1 MTISC
6 GESSLELCRS
16 LRLALTRAFAKEPTY
31 TESKSSHHSL
41 LAWSRHHLTNHF
53 AKAPSKMH
61 VWLADQLDA
70 MQTERGKKVNLI
82 GPRGGAKSTI
92 GSLAFVLRA
101 ALEEM
106 EPYIWIVSDTK
117 NQAQA
122 HLENIKTELLENLQI
137 EESYP
142 KSFGRGPRW
151 RSGAIELLNG
161 VVIEAY
167 GTGQRIRGRRKRSYR
182 PTLIV
187 CDDLQNESHIA
198 SAYRRSVTDGWFHGT
213 LLKAGT
219 KKTNLI
225 NLATAL
231 HRDALA
237 MQLDRT
243 AGWQSRKFQ
252 AIINWPENQELWK
265 AWESLY
271 CDRDQEDATDQAKN
285 FYERHRYEMLEGAEL
300 LWPEEE
306 DLYTLMRMRV
316 ESGHTTFEREKQS
329 SPVDPERCEWP
340 ETYFDESCWFDDWPD
355 HLTLRTIAIDPSKGR
370 DARQGDYSAI
380 VLLGVDELGVIHI
393 EADLARRPTSQ
404 MVADGVAHCK
414 RFRPDAFGVEANQW
428 QQLLAGEF
436 AAEFQRNSMLG
447 VSPSEITNHVNKI
460 MRIRRLA
467 PYLSQRRF
475 RFKRGSPGTQ
485 LLVDQLKDF
494 PIGSHDDGPDA
505 LEMALRL
512 AEEIWRQQSLND

>member
-1 MTISC
+1 MTNSF
-6 GESSLELCRS
+6 GESSSELCRT
-16 LRLALTRAFAKEPTY
+16 LRKAISRAFTKDPTSLQ
-31 TESKSSHHSL
+31 TKSPHDSL
-41 LAWSRHHLTNHF
+41 LAWSRFHLPSHF

-61 VWLADQLDA
+61 HWLADQLDP
-70 MQTERGKKVNLI
+70 MQIERGKKVNLI

-92 GSLAFVLRA
+92 GSLAFVLRS
-101 ALEEM
+101 ALEET

-122 HLENIKTELLENLQI
+122 HLENIKTELLENQQL

-151 RSGAIELLNG
+151 RSGSIELLNG

-167 GTGQRIRGRRKRSYR
+167 GTGQRIRGRRKRSHR

-198 SAYRRSVTDGWFHGT
+198 SSYRRSVTDDWFHGT

-219 KKTNLI
+219 KQTNII

-252 AIINWPENQELWK
+252 AIINWPENQELWQE
-265 AWESLY
+265 WESLY
-271 CDRDQEDATDQAKN
+271 CERDHSNAIEHARKFFDSN
-285 FYERHRYEMLEGAEL
+285 RYEMLQGADL

-316 ESGHTTFEREKQS
+316 ESGHTAFEREKQS

-355 HLTLRTIAIDPSKGR
+355 HLTLRTIAIDPSKGS

-380 VLLGVDELGVIHI
+380 ILLGVDELGVLHV
-393 EADLARRPTSQ
+393 EADLERRPTSQ
-404 MVADGVAHCK
+404 MVADGVALCK
-414 RFRPDAFGVEANQW
+414 RFRPDAFGIEANQW

-436 AAEFQRNSMLG
+436 VAEFQRSGLLG
-447 VSPSEITNHVNKI
+447 VTPSEITNHVNKI

-512 AEEIWRQQSLND
+512 AEEIWRQQSLTD